1 MLEYFS
7 AAVLP
12 SLIFETLSKKNE
24 MQLGLQSYL
33 LSYQLKTVYQINNN
47 KIIVYKY
54 IIM

>member
-7 AAVLP
+7 VAVLP
-12 SLIFETLSKKNE
+12 SLIFETLEKNE

-47 KIIVYKY
+47 KIIVYKD